1 MKEFFMDKI
10 ANNVVNF
17 KPRVE
22 NQKRFVETR
31 RKALMKDIFCPKC
44 GVVLEG
50 GVWRWGN
57 QTPLICKQA
66 LCPACQQ
73 IKEEK
78 PAGFLSIKGSY
89 FQENRSTMMS
99 FISRQIEE
107 QLTQKPLSRLM
118 SLEELSKEMVI
129 LSFTDSELPQ
139 LLAEAIAQQFEAL
152 VDSSQANRNGIVRVS
167 WC

>member
-1 MKEFFMDKI
+1 MAKI
-10 ANNVVNF
+10 TNNVVNF
-17 KPRVE
+17 KPREE
-22 NQKRFVETR
+22 NQQRYVETR

-44 GVVLEG
+44 GVILKG
-50 GVWRWGN
+50 GVWQWGN

-73 IKEEK
+73 IKEKK
-78 PAGFLSIKGSY
+78 PAGFLTIKGSY
-89 FQENRSTMMS
+89 FQENRSTIMS

-129 LSFTDSELPQ
+129 LSFTDSELPRF
-139 LLAEAIAQQFEAL
+139 LAEAIAQQFDAL
-152 VDSSQANRNGIVRVS
+152 VDSSQTNRHGIVRVL